1 MKTTTLVRLNVNQ
14 EAYEDIVLGV
24 YTRWCM
30 DFVSN
35 YQTDLQK
42 VMANAALNRYFL
54 DELAKC
60 EYEFLSLMDEYE
72 GQANIKPADALKMY
86 RKCCFQLFNRYPK
99 VLIQQAKATNIVCYD
114 ARAN

>member
-35 YQTDLQK
+35 YQNDLQK

-54 DELAKC
+54 DELGKC
-60 EYEFLSLMDEYE
+60 EKEFLSLMNQYE
-72 GQANIKPADALKMY
+72 GQANIKPSDALKMY
-86 RKCCFQLFNRYPK
+86 RKCCFPLFNRYPK
-99 VLIQQAKATNIVCYD
+99 VLIAQAKATNIIFHD
-114 ARAN
+114 STAN